1 MVIGQFCD
9 TWPPQV
15 DGVGRVTLAY
25 CQTLTAMG
33 HEVYYIAPQSPDAH
47 ETYGFPVILSAS
59 MKVPGEL
66 FRMGLPGLDPRFR
79 KRLDEVPFDIVH
91 AHSPFLAATEAK
103 RAAHRRGIPLVST
116 FHSKYYDDALAKTHS
131 KTLAKFLVNG
141 IVDFYDHCDGVW
153 TVNHATAQVL
163 REYGYHGRILVM
175 ENGTNLEKLDP
186 RGQLQ
191 LNRRLTLL
199 PDIPTLLFVGQHN
212 WKKNIHGILGA
223 CALLQERGVDF
234 QLVTAGD
241 GPDFDEIRDEVIR
254 LNLASRTTML
264 GFMRDRGE
272 LMALYH
278 AADLLVFP
286 SLYDNAPMVLRE
298 AAVMG
303 TPGLVVAG
311 SCSAEGVIDDYN
323 GFISP
328 GETAEDI
335 AATIQR
341 ALPRTLSTGRYA
353 KATIP
358 VPWEQIMQRVLAEY
372 ERLIAEH
379 PMKKLTVMDMIGK
392 KPTPIHL
399 NLNPA
404 GSPGRARGKT
414 RAPGK
419 NRMADKWRRHE

>member
-1 MVIGQFCD
+1 MIIGQFCD

-15 DGVGRVTLAY
+15 DGVGRVTLSY

-33 HEVYYIAPQSPDAH
+33 HETYYIAPQSPDTH
-47 ETYGFPVILSAS
+47 ETYGFPAILSAS

-66 FRMGLPGLDPRFR
+66 FRMGLPGLDFRYR

-91 AHSPFLAATEAK
+91 AHSPFLAASEAK
-103 RAAHRRGIPLVST
+103 RIAHKRNIPLVST

-131 KTLAKFLVNG
+131 KALAKILVSG

-163 REYGYHGRILVM
+163 REYGYKGRLLVM
-175 ENGTNLEKLDP
+175 ENGTNPEPLDP
-186 RGQLQ
+186 RGQRV
-191 LNRRLTLL
+191 LNERLTLI
-199 PDIPTLLFVGQHN
+199 PEVPTLLFVGQHN
-212 WKKNIHGILGA
+212 WKKNIRGILGA
-223 CALLQERGVDF
+223 CHLLQQRGVPF

-241 GPDFDEIRDEVIR
+241 GPDFAEIKAEVDR
-254 LNLASRTTML
+254 LGLGNCTTML
-264 GFMRDRGE
+264 GFMRDRGA

-278 AADLLVFP
+278 SADLLVFP

-303 TPGLVVAG
+303 TPGLVVKG
-311 SCSAEGVIDDYN
+311 SCSAEGILDDYN

-328 GETAEDI
+328 SESPEDI

-341 ALPRTLSTGRYA
+341 ALPNTLATGHEAR
-353 KATIP
+353 ATIP
-358 VPWEQIMQRVLAEY
+358 VPWEQIMHRVLAEY

-379 PMKKLTVMDMIGK
+379 PLQKMTLGDMVKKHST
-392 KPTPIHL
+392 PTRI
-399 NLNPA
+399 NLSIPPVS
-404 GSPGRARGKT
+404 G
-414 RAPGK
+414 
-419 NRMADKWRRHE
+419 KWRKP